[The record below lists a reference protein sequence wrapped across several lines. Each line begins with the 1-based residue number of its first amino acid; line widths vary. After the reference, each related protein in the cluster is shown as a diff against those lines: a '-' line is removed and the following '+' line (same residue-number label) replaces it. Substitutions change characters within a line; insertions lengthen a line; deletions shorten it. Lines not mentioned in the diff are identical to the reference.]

1 MKRLKWFVYLLA
13 GAAFLAFAGGCSKET
28 GKTATEKNTLK
39 TEEFQNPVFEPV
51 IADPSIIKSEDGYYY
66 VYGTE
71 DNWGDGMGPRY
82 VPIVRSK
89 DLVKWDYI
97 GEAFEAGL
105 SPNWK
110 EGGLWAPDIRYY
122 LGKYYLYYSLSTWGD
137 EDPGIGVAISETP
150 EGPFTDQG
158 KLFRSLEIGV
168 DNSIDPAFYDDN
180 GTPYLFWGSFHG
192 IYGIELAKDGLKTAG
207 EPFQVAGNAFEAPYI
222 IKRGNYYYVFLSLGS
237 CCEGENSTYHV
248 AVARSK
254 SIKGPYLDKNG
265 KDIMASN
272 GTIILASSKKFAG
285 PGHNAIITD
294 KDGKDWIVYH
304 AIDKSEPKMISGIT
318 RRPLMLDPIIWKD
331 GWPSIKSQEPGE
343 KPQKNPKL

>member
-1 MKRLKWFVYLLA
+1 MSKKWIRSLLILAAVFVGLA
-13 GAAFLAFAGGCSKET
+13 GCN
-28 GKTATEKNTLK
+28 EKNEKPAAKNLSPK
-39 TEEFQNPVFEPV
+39 SGEFQNPVFEPV
-51 IADPSIIKSEDGYYY
+51 MADPSIIEADDGYFY

-82 VPIVRSK
+82 VPVVRSK
-89 DLVKWDYI
+89 DLVKWDYV

-110 EGGLWAPDIRYY
+110 EGGIWAPDIRYY
-122 LGKYYLYYSLSTWGD
+122 QNKYYLYYSLSTWGD
-137 EDPGIGVAISETP
+137 EDPGIGVATSDVP
-150 EGPFTDQG
+150 EGPFTDHG
-158 KLFRSLEIGV
+158 KLLRSLEIGV

-192 IYGIELAKDGLKTAG
+192 IYGIELTKDGLKTVG
-207 EPFQVAGNAFEAPYI
+207 NPFQVAGNAFEAPYI
-222 IKRGNYYYVFLSLGS
+222 MKKNGYYYMFLSLGS

-254 SIKGPYLDKNG
+254 SIKGPYLDKDG
-265 KDIMASN
+265 KDIMTSN
-272 GTIILASSKKFAG
+272 GTVILASSKNFAG

-294 KDGKDWIVYH
+294 KEGKDWIVYH
-304 AIDKSEPKMISGIT
+304 AIQKDEPKMISGIT

-331 GWPSIKSQEPGE
+331 GWPSIKKQEPGE
-343 KPQKNPKL
+343 KPQKAPKL